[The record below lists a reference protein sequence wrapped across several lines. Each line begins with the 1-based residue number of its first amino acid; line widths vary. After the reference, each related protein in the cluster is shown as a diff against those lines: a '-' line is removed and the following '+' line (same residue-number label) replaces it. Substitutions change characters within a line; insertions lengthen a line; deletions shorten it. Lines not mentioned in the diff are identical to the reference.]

1 MGIECARARRP
12 ALGQDLHREQLG
24 VDFRL
29 EGARRARF
37 AFYAFVRLVRTK
49 SDIPN
54 IALFHCGI
62 TRAANKSS
70 TPAAQA
76 HRDRRRAQRQIARLA
91 AEAQL
96 RGGAIERQQR
106 GQGRNRAQR
115 RRCFSWMNILHLR

>member
-1 MGIECARARRP
+1 MGIERARARRP

-24 VDFRL
+24 VDFGL

-76 HRDRRRAQRQIARLA
+76 QRAGDVDGARYRPA
-91 AEAQL
+91 RNYSPFAPPTAS
-96 RGGAIERQQR
+96 AI
-106 GQGRNRAQR
+106 QR
-115 RRCFSWMNILHLR
+115 RS